1 MRVNKKLCL
10 VVLSLLVSSCY
21 SRPPYNSSVG
31 WAYAVGDPILYER
44 PLYPYYSSSNYPGY
58 WGGYGPYYSAQAPY
72 YQAPYYTGPSYGSN
86 YQRVNQTGVINVMD
100 NH

>member
-1 MRVNKKLCL
+1 MRLRRSIYI

-21 SRPPYNSSVG
+21 SRQPPSVG

-44 PLYPYYSSSNYPGY
+44 PLYPYYSSGNAPGY
-58 WGGYGPYYSAQAPY
+58 WGGYAPNYGSGNAPY
-72 YQAPYYTGPSYGSN
+72 YNSAPISYTPGYEHINQVGV
-86 YQRVNQTGVINVMD
+86 VNVV